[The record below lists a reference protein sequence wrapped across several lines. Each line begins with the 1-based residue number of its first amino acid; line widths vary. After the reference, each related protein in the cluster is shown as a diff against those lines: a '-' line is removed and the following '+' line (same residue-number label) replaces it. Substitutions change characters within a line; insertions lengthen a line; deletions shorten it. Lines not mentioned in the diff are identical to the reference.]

1 MFAVASLNSATS
13 TNGRLLSLA
22 TAGAFDV
29 FSSNIHILRPSGT
42 QGVAVFRGSV
52 YSTAS
57 VSGYNTPFI
66 MANVFDG
73 ASATIH
79 INGALGASNAS
90 SGSFSINSF
99 GVAYL
104 ADYGGTGDTAYWI
117 GNISEVIFYL
127 GAITPQIRQRI
138 EAYLSRKWN
147 IALPTTHPYYSTPV

>member
-1 MFAVASLNSATS
+1 MFTVASVNSATS

-29 FSSNIHILRPSGT
+29 FSTNAGILRPGGT
-42 QGVAVFRGSV
+42 QGVAILRAAVFGTS
-52 YSTAS
+52 S

-66 MANVFDG
+66 MANVYDG
-73 ASATIH
+73 ASVTIH
-79 INGALGASNAS
+79 INGASGSSNAS

-104 ADYGGTGDTAYWI
+104 ADYGGTDDTAYWI

-138 EAYLSRKWN
+138 EAYLSRKWK
-147 IALPTTHPYYSTPV
+147 ITLPTTHPYYSTPV